1 LSKSLSS
8 LVKDHDV
15 RLAIYRLL
23 LDLSS
28 GLDRQAKRTI
38 ALSKIL
44 VRRSITTP
52 DEIDAIEKEFAAFV
66 AVETALDPELVERI
80 KRARARE
87 LESFARN
94 RRCSDAGN
102 RK

>member
-1 LSKSLSS
+1 LRNSLPS
-8 LVKDHDV
+8 LIKDHDV

-28 GLDRQAKRTI
+28 GVDRQAKRTI

-44 VRRSITTP
+44 VRKNITTP

-87 LESFARN
+87 LRPKSKLK
-94 RRCSDAGN
+94 RR

>member
-1 LSKSLSS
+1 MSKSLPS

-28 GLDRQAKRTI
+28 GLDRQAKCTI

-87 LESFARN
+87 LRPKSKVQ
-94 RRCSDAGN
+94 RR

>member
-1 LSKSLSS
+1 
-8 LVKDHDV
+8 
-15 RLAIYRLL
+15 
-23 LDLSS
+23 LSS
-28 GLDRQAKRTI
+28 GVDRQAKRTI

-44 VRRSITTP
+44 VRKNITTP

-87 LESFARN
+87 LRPKSKLK
-94 RRCSDAGN
+94 RR

>member
-1 LSKSLSS
+1 MRNSLPS
-8 LVKDHDV
+8 LIKDHDV

-28 GLDRQAKRTI
+28 GVDRQAKRTI

-44 VRRSITTP
+44 VRKNITTP

-87 LESFARN
+87 LRPKSKLK
-94 RRCSDAGN
+94 RR

>member
-1 LSKSLSS
+1 MSKSPTS
-8 LVKDHDV
+8 LLKDHDV

-23 LDLSS
+23 LVLSS
-28 GLDRQAKRTI
+28 GFERQTKRTI

-44 VRRSITTP
+44 VRKNITTP

-66 AVETALDPELVERI
+66 AVETALDPKLLERI

-87 LESFARN
+87 LRPKSAPKAN
-94 RRCSDAGN
+94 RR

>member
-1 LSKSLSS
+1 MRKSLPS
-8 LVKDHDV
+8 LIKDHDV

-28 GLDRQAKRTI
+28 GFDRQAKRTI

-44 VRRSITTP
+44 VRKNITTP

-87 LESFARN
+87 LRPKSKVK
-94 RRCSDAGN
+94 RR